1 MAMDDRFR
9 RVGEDFKL
17 HGEVLVVVNDIE
29 EGAGGEDPPPVAL
42 VFYRLGDAASHV
54 EEYGPSAVEDA
65 LAFAMEQARTT
76 GREVV
81 VQVPP
86 EVDWWPHWG
95 TLVDA

>member
-1 MAMDDRFR
+1 MAIEDRYR

-17 HGEVLVVVNDIE
+17 RGEVLVVVNDIE
-29 EGAGGEDPPPVAL
+29 EGAAGEDPAPVAL
-42 VFYRLGDAASHV
+42 VFYRPDGAAGHV
-54 EEYGPSAVEDA
+54 EEYGPQAVEDA
-65 LAFAMEQARTT
+65 LAFALGQARAT

-95 TLVDA
+95 TLTEG